1 MGWLGSVLGHVK
13 NLGGKALDA
22 VKHIG
27 TKVAD
32 LADGAQ
38 PFLNKVGLGGVASAV
53 SAGARGVSTIAGN
66 IKSATDRLPPIHQLI
81 GAPDPSVN

>member
-22 VKHIG
+22 AKNIG
-27 TKVAD
+27 NKVAD

-38 PFLNKVGLGGVASAV
+38 PFLSKVGLGGVASAV
-53 SAGARGVSTIAGN
+53 SAGARGVSALAGN
-66 IKSATDRLPPIHQLI
+66 VRKATDRLPPIHQLI
-81 GAPDPSVN
+81 GAPDPSLN